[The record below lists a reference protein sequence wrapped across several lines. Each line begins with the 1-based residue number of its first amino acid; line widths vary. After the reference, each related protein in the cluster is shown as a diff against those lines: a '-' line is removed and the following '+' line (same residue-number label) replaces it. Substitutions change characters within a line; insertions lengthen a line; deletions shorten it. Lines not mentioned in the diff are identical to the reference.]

1 MKKVIAVFAVVA
13 VVFTAG
19 TALAQQKNNRM
30 PVMPG
35 QHIDQRQPQQM
46 PPQPETRHQPRGFC
60 GPQKMGRGF
69 GLSPDMPQDIREKAT
84 ELAKLRIDL
93 HEALT
98 SKPINKAKALDVHA
112 QMQKLENELDSWRFA
127 QKIEHIEAM
136 RKQME
141 LNKKIPPAPAPK
153 PAPEAE
159 VKAD

>member
-46 PPQPETRHQPRGFC
+46 PPQPGTRHQRRSC
-60 GPQKMGRGF
+60 CAPQKMGRGF
-69 GLSPDMPQDIREKAT
+69 GLAPDMPQDIREKAT

-112 QMQKLENELDSWRFA
+112 QMQKLENELDSWRFT

-141 LNKKIPPAPAPK
+141 LNKNVPPAPAPK